1 MNNPL
6 TTNARDCNYK
16 MARSKNWLTKGG
28 FDREDSDDELGYEDI
43 PWEWVYEESGAD
55 AQDGQKSRKRK
66 ASAMADAPTAI
77 IGAHMGSF
85 SVKIG
90 DAVLLKSPE
99 QGKDWAGLI
108 CAFSEI
114 DDDGEEDMCCHI
126 QWFCSPEELMGSKRS
141 KIRDDV
147 LPNESYITADFNL
160 NPLTS
165 INGKATVLS
174 KDRFFKKY
182 PGGKLPRPKAA
193 RAQYAKTII
202 CRQGVKQRTTQYTE
216 EFIWHERYAGPQDLL
231 SLVDW
236 IKDQTKGK
244 NKATKNERHDHEYV
258 HKKEADEPAT
268 PRKKQKS
275 VSTTHTPR
283 SSAKTSKYITP
294 THKRITVKAPLEITP
309 LGTRLLSPSQFL
321 SSPYAHAR
329 TTLHVSAV
337 PAALPC
343 RINEFTTV
351 YNHLHSAI
359 TSGTGTC
366 IYISGTPGTGKT
378 ATVREVVST
387 LHASV
392 LSDDLEPFHFV
403 EINGLKLS
411 EPHQSYSLL
420 WEALKGDRVAPTHA
434 LSLLEHEFTHP
445 SPRRVPCVV
454 LMDELDQLVTKSQSV
469 MYNFFNWPALRHSKL
484 IVLAVANTMDLPE
497 RTLSNK
503 ISSRLGL
510 TRITFPGYTHS
521 QLMEIITARLQ
532 GVPGGIVSTDAVQF
546 AARKVAAVS
555 GDARRA
561 LDICRRAVE
570 IAEQAQ
576 EQKDTEEEPDEAI
589 TPSKTG
595 RNKQSDNVDPNLK
608 KLAKVTIT
616 TIKQAINEATSSPV
630 AQHLRSLPL
639 SAKLFLA
646 ALLARSR
653 RTGVVESTLADVLI
667 EAKRIADVSEN
678 SAIKDFLLMD
688 RGTKVPRVLAMG
700 AAAMELVEA
709 GIIAMETRTRGERA
723 GKVRLRFG
731 DDEVKGALLND
742 EEAKGLSIQG

>member
-1 MNNPL
+1 MP
-6 TTNARDCNYK
+6 
-16 MARSKNWLTKGG
+16 RSKNWLTKGG
-28 FDREDSDDELGYEDI
+28 FNREDSDDELGYEDI
-43 PWEWVYEESGAD
+43 PWEWAYEGSAEP
-55 AQDGQKSRKRK
+55 QDGQKSSKKRK
-66 ASAMADAPTAI
+66 ASAMADGPRPI
-77 IGAHMGSF
+77 IGAQMGSF
-85 SVKIG
+85 SVTVG

-126 QWFCSPEELMGSKRS
+126 QWFCSPEELMGGKRP

-174 KDRFFKKY
+174 KDQFFKMF
-182 PGGKLPRPKAA
+182 PGGKIPRGKAA
-193 RAQYAKTII
+193 QARYAKTII
-202 CRQGVKQRTTQYTE
+202 CRRGVKQRTAQYTN
-216 EFIWHERYAGPQDLL
+216 EFVWYEKYTGPEDLL

-244 NKATKNERHDHEYV
+244 SKSSQVQRHDHEYV
-258 HKKEADEPAT
+258 HKKDIDEPAT
-268 PRKKQKS
+268 PRKKQKT
-275 VSTTHTPR
+275 VSTSHTPR
-283 SSAKTSKYITP
+283 SSAKTSKYLTP
-294 THKRITVKAPLEITP
+294 THRRIMIKAPLEITP

-337 PAALPC
+337 PASLPC
-343 RINEFTTV
+343 RSNEFTTV

-359 TSGTGTC
+359 TEGTGIC

-387 LHASV
+387 LHSSV

-420 WEALKGDRVAPTHA
+420 WEALKGDRVAPNHA

-454 LMDELDQLVTKSQSV
+454 LMDELDQLVTKTQSV

-521 QLMEIITARLQ
+521 QLMEIITARLE
-532 GVPGGIVSTDAVQF
+532 GIPDGIVEKDAIQF

-576 EQKDTEEEPDEAI
+576 KRMDNDEEPAEAR

-595 RNKQSDNVDPNLK
+595 RKMHKDNINPSLK
-608 KLAKVTIT
+608 KLARVTIA

-646 ALLARSR
+646 ALLARTR
-653 RTGVVESTLADVLI
+653 RTGVAESILADVLV
-667 EAKRIADVSEN
+667 EAKRIADVTESG
-678 SAIKDFLLMD
+678 AIKDFLLMD
-688 RGTKVPRVLAMG
+688 ASKSKVPRVLAMG
-700 AAAMELVEA
+700 AAAINLVEA
-709 GIIAMETRTRGERA
+709 GIIAMETRTRGERS
-723 GKVRLRFG
+723 GKVRLRIG
-731 DDEVKGALLND
+731 DDEVKGALFND
-742 EEAKGLSIQG
+742 DEAKGLGIQG